1 MPPPG
6 HTGGM
11 APEQRH
17 DSGGTELGRFLR
29 ARRSQVTPADVGFT
43 PGTGVRRTP
52 GLRRE
57 EVAALAGMSID
68 YYTRLER
75 GKETRPSPAVTDAL
89 ARALKLDEDEHEH
102 LRALAA
108 RAARYAPEPPHSPS
122 RTVRP
127 PLRLL
132 LETLR
137 PNPAYI
143 TSRTLDVLAANPGA
157 TALYAGLD
165 EWPAAQRNI
174 GRFLFLHPA
183 ARDIYADWDNQ
194 IRGCVARLRALAG
207 TDPDAPDL
215 AALVGEL
222 LLKSP
227 DFAKLWERYDVTRR
241 TAASNKT
248 FHHPQVGTI
257 TLGFQGMQLEG
268 TPGQRLGIYLADP
281 GTPDYDA
288 MVLLDLTAPRHSH
301 QSAAQQR

>member
-1 MPPPG
+1 
-6 HTGGM
+6 M
-11 APEQRH
+11 AREQRH
-17 DSGGTELGRFLR
+17 DGGTELGRFLY
-29 ARRSQVTPADVGFT
+29 ARRTQITPAEVGFT

-57 EVAALAGMSID
+57 EVAALAGVSID

-89 ARALKLDEDEHEH
+89 ARALKLDPDEHEH

-108 RAARYAPEPPHSPS
+108 RAAKYAPEPPAAPS

-127 PLRLL
+127 QLKLL

-143 TSRTLDVLAANPGA
+143 ASRTLDLLASNPGA
-157 TALYAGLD
+157 LALYAGISD
-165 EWPAAQRNI
+165 WPAGQRNI

-183 ARDIYADWDNQ
+183 ARDIYADWDYQ

-215 AALVGEL
+215 AALIGEL

-227 DFAKLWERYDVTRR
+227 DFAKLWDRYEVTRR
-241 TAASNKT
+241 TAPQKKT
-248 FHHPQVGTI
+248 FHHPQVGTV
-257 TLGFQGMQLEG
+257 TLGFQGMQLED
-268 TPGQRLGIYLADP
+268 TPGQRLGVYLAEP

-288 MVLLDLTAPRHSH
+288 MILLDMTAPRP
-301 QSAAQQR
+301 AAKPAAEPQH